1 MELRIVGTE
10 QELAEFL
17 KALGTS
23 KVIANA
29 IVDKSKAVPKAKTKF
44 VDTKYLAN
52 KYGLTGQAI
61 RNYVKRGMPH
71 KRIDNSYQ
79 YNEADASAWI
89 DNYISTHESKT
100 RGKKYRNK
108 DVSAN
113 TKIQIKKTNN
123 FSDYT
128 KWRRNISA
136 ICRESG
142 MDEGKLLSQTYKYMT
157 KNYGIVWEQ
166 LAKDFYKT
174 NGRKPASTLES
185 AYALEKSNSVY
196 TNLLE
201 GCIDTVI
208 KEERRVKV

>member
-10 QELAEFL
+10 TELAEFL

-29 IVDKSKAVPKAKTKF
+29 IVDKSKTVPKAKTKF
-44 VDTKYLAN
+44 VDTKFLAN

-71 KRIDNSYQ
+71 KMIDNSYQ

-89 DNYISTHESKT
+89 DNYISTHESKS
-100 RGKKYRNK
+100 RGKKYRSK
-108 DVSAN
+108 DISAN
-113 TKIQIKKTNN
+113 TKIQIKKINDI
-123 FSDYT
+123 SDYT
-128 KWRRNISA
+128 KWRRNISV

-208 KEERRVKV
+208 KEERRAKV

>member
-10 QELAEFL
+10 TELAEFL
-17 KALGTS
+17 KALGTA

-29 IVDKSKAVPKAKTKF
+29 VIDKPKTKTKF

-71 KRIDNSYQ
+71 KMIDNSYQ

-100 RGKKYRNK
+100 RGKKYHSK
-108 DVSAN
+108 DVSVKA
-113 TKIQIKKTNN
+113 KKQIKKANDI
-123 FSDYT
+123 SDYT

-136 ICRESG
+136 ICKESG
-142 MDEGKLLSQTYKYMT
+142 MDEGKLLSETYRYMT
-157 KNYGIVWEQ
+157 KNYGVCWEQ
-166 LAKDFYKT
+166 LNKEFYQA
-174 NGRKPASTLES
+174 NGRKPMSTLEV
-185 AYALEKSNSVY
+185 AYSLEQNKVY
-196 TNLLE
+196 VKLLE
-201 GCIDTVI
+201 SCLDTVI
-208 KEERRVKV
+208 KERR